1 MVNLKLLSYNNIF
14 YTTNNTNIMNNYL
27 FIFLISFSL
36 INFYIMLYKIMFLN
50 KTLNK
55 SPIQVTIWNW
65 KW

>member
-1 MVNLKLLSYNNIF
+1 MPQMMPMLWTI
-14 YTTNNTNIMNNYL
+14 IYL
-27 FIFLISFSL
+27 FSLLVLGLLIF
-36 INFYIMLYKIMFLN
+36 MLYFMKLYFLN